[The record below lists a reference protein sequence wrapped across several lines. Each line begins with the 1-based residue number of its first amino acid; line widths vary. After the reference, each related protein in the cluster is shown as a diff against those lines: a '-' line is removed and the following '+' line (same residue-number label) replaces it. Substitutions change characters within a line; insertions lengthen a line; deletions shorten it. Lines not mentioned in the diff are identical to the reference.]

1 MKFRSC
7 INQNEKLLVVN
18 MFIGALLQ
26 ILLTDII
33 SPPNSNNSTK
43 NEWKKERREAK
54 KKARKL
60 LVIEEKRKMKR
71 SSSVCFFF
79 CFVFLIIFFL
89 VCLLLPFLWTCSF
102 SLPSVSTNFLSV
114 KFAVTKAAHS
124 SADFL
129 ATFVFEFPLYQIPSF
144 TRFQESSNDLIYS
157 SLVETRRIS
166 FVLLYSCGI

>member
-54 KKARKL
+54 KSKKAAGNRGK
-60 LVIEEKRKMKR
+60 EKNEAKQQRL
-71 SSSVCFFF
+71 FFF